1 MTCHSLMRD
10 ILSDPV
16 SCMALVLMIVGFIG
30 YLICD
35 ILE

>member
-1 MTCHSLMRD
+1 VTCHSLMQD
-10 ILSDPV
+10 IIKDPV